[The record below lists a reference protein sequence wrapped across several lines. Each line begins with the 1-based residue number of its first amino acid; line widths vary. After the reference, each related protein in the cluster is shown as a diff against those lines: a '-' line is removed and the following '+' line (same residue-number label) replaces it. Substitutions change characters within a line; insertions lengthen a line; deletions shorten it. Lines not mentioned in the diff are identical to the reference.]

1 MKTKIT
7 LILSL
12 LITGALHAQT
22 NLVPNGGFE
31 EYVECPG
38 WSHTNADV
46 HLAEP
51 WIGFSADYMHTCS
64 GQDPDT
70 PYPELYTTPRSGEA
84 YVRFSAY
91 LAETNNHREYI
102 EVELIESLEVGE
114 RYCVEYYCKLSEIGG
129 IGTDGMGAYF
139 TLEYT
144 PHSSGANADF
154 PYTPQIV
161 SETIHNDTENYT
173 QVYESFIAQRAFNYV
188 TIGNFLGDEELK
200 TEIASELPDWGG
212 GAYYAIDDI
221 AVYKCPLSIE
231 EQEQLPKSYPV
242 TGGLIIKNVKSPVSV
257 SIYNLQGS
265 IVATKNFSNS
275 ETWNLSY
282 LPSGMYVYRLSD
294 RTGSQETGKLIC
306 D

>member
-12 LITGALHAQT
+12 LITGALRAQT

-38 WSHTNADV
+38 WSPTNADV

-51 WIGFSADYMHTCS
+51 WIGFSADYIHTCS
-64 GQDPDT
+64 GQDPDAIE
-70 PYPELYTTPRSGEA
+70 PELYNTPRSGEG
-84 YVRFSAY
+84 YVQFAVY
-91 LAETNNHREYI
+91 LAETNNFREYI

-114 RYCVEYYCKLSEIGG
+114 RYCVEYYCKLSQGFG
-129 IGTDGMGAYF
+129 IGINGMGAHF

-161 SETIHNDTENYT
+161 SEIIHNDTENYT
-173 QVYESFIAQRAFNYV
+173 QVLESFIAQRAFNYV
-188 TIGNFLGDEELK
+188 TIGNFLDDEDLK
-200 TEIASELPDWGG
+200 TEITSELPDWGG
-212 GAYYAIDDI
+212 GTYYAIDDI

-231 EQEQLPKSYPV
+231 EQEQLPKTYPALGQLHIKHLQEPV
-242 TGGLIIKNVKSPVSV
+242 LVEIYDKNGRKVASQYFENDSTYELNFLANGLYI
-257 SIYNLQGS
+257 
-265 IVATKNFSNS
+265 
-275 ETWNLSY
+275 
-282 LPSGMYVYRLSD
+282 YRLS
-294 RTGSQETGKLIC
+294 SKNSIAESGKIMVP
-306 D
+306 